1 MKANCFTFIA
11 LALTFLLPFNTNATN
26 ETNTNEVHAVQQTS
40 DKVTGTVYSE
50 SGESLMG
57 VFVQIK
63 GTKTAVQTDLDGNYS
78 IQAPAVGKSYTLV
91 FQYLGMET
99 QEIIVKTARKLNV
112 TMEADNELEGSV
124 IVGAYGTKQRR
135 EDLVGSAYQI
145 NSVALKDKPKARI
158 DDILNGL
165 VPGMHIEAN
174 TDAAVST
181 RTRYETRIRGG
192 ASLSASNEPIW
203 IIDGVPMYTGG
214 NTNTVPGMSYTI
226 SPLSFIDPN
235 DIESITV
242 LKDADQTTIYGAN
255 GSNGVI
261 LVTTKSG
268 RKNQPLNITATVNYG
283 VSAPDYSTMFKMM
296 NAAQYM
302 EVAKEAWANS
312 GKDISKFPYQ
322 DNDYNIYSNV
332 DTDWAREYLGLGT
345 DFYAGLRFSSG
356 SNRSTNATSASY
368 YKNNNIVQGDNS
380 QRISLDT
387 KQTYE
392 LWKGAE
398 FGVNLSASYN
408 INDLFPLGRS
418 YLETPPVFSPYLLD
432 GHSPRLRNKI
442 YDETKDAFVLK
453 KFFDNEIPDRDY
465 SDNVQKSFMTRATA
479 NLNWEIF
486 KGFQLRST
494 FGISYTHSHEDI
506 YDSMNTLDGQD
517 DNGNRLGHAERANAH
532 FIKWTNS
539 NIVRYDRKFGKHSIG
554 AYGGMEIS
562 EYRRKNSR
570 VQGYGFSNDFIKE
583 IEYASTVS
591 EYSTSNVDIDRSLSF
606 FGRFTYSYDS
616 RYYISGNVRMDGN
629 SSFGKY
635 AKWAPFASAGISWN
649 IHKEPFFDCPLIKM
663 LKFKYSFG
671 KDGNSKIDGST
682 AKGTYS
688 YSDTYSYMGIAGAVI
703 GSVPNPGLSW
713 ESTYKNNAGL
723 RVELRDIMD
732 IELEGYYYKTENLL
746 SKVYVS
752 RTITDA
758 SVHANIGEIMNQGLE
773 LTLTTYNISRKNFRW
788 TTVLNMS
795 HNENRILKLYNGNST
810 GFFTTVWMEGHDK
823 NTFYLVRW
831 AGVDPSDGMPMY
843 YDKDG
848 NITKTYNSGDRIA
861 DKTSTPIVH
870 GGLQNNIEIGNWSIS
885 FQINYGIGGWRLAS
899 YAQSYFNDGY
909 DIIGG
914 NQAIEVYYDRWRT
927 PGQISTFPKVSQ
939 TSIGSTYS
947 STRFLYDATHFDL
960 SSASVSYS
968 FPRKLLKKAD
978 IKGLTL
984 SLQGNNLYYFTPD
997 QKRDRNSYKTAAFG
1011 YPRTRTVT
1019 FGVNLNF

>member
-11 LALTFLLPFNTNATN
+11 LALTFLLPFNMYAADKVSAYD
-26 ETNTNEVHAVQQTS
+26 VHSAQQTS

-78 IQAPAVGKSYTLV
+78 IKAPAEGKSYTLV

-99 QEIIVKTARKLNV
+99 KEIIVKTARVLNV
-112 TMEADNELEGSV
+112 TLKADNELEGSV

-135 EDLVGSAYQI
+135 EDLVGSAYQV
-145 NSVALKDKPKARI
+145 NAVALKDKPKARI
-158 DDILNGL
+158 DDLLTGL
-165 VPGMHIEAN
+165 VPGMSIESNA
-174 TDAAVST
+174 DYAGSP
-181 RTRYETRIRGG
+181 RTRYETRIRGS
-192 ASLSASNEPIW
+192 ASLSASSEPIW
-203 IIDGVPMYTGG
+203 IIDGVPAYTG
-214 NTNTVPGMSYTI
+214 NSTNQVPGTSYTV

-302 EVAKEAWANS
+302 EVAKEAWVNS
-312 GKDISKFPYQ
+312 GKDMSKFPYQ

-332 DTDWAREYLGLGT
+332 DTDWAREYLGLGN
-345 DFYAGLRFSSG
+345 DFYAGLRISSG
-356 SNRSTNATSASY
+356 SNRSSNSTSASY

-408 INDLFPLGRS
+408 INNLFPLGRS
-418 YLETPPVFSPYLLD
+418 YLETPPIFSPYLLD
-432 GHSPRLRNKI
+432 GYTPRLRNKI
-442 YDETKDAFVLK
+442 YDETNDGFILK
-453 KFFDNEIPDRDY
+453 KFFDNEIPDRDF
-465 SDNVQKSFMTRATA
+465 SDNIQKSFMTRGTA
-479 NLNWEIF
+479 NFNWEIL
-486 KGFQLRST
+486 KGLHLRST
-494 FGISYTHSHEDI
+494 FGVTYTHTHEDI
-506 YDSMNTLDGQD
+506 YKSMNTLDGQD
-517 DNGNRLGHAERANAH
+517 SDGNRVGSAERADVSFMN
-532 FIKWTNS
+532 WTNS
-539 NIVRYDRKFGKHSIG
+539 NILRYDTKIGKHSIG

-562 EYRRKNSR
+562 EHRRKNAR
-570 VQGYGFSNDFIKE
+570 VKGSGFSNDYIKE
-583 IEYASTVS
+583 IEYASTIS
-591 EYSTSNVDIDRSLSF
+591 EYSNSNVDTDRSLSF
-606 FGRFTYSYDS
+606 FGRFSYSYDS

-635 AKWAPFASAGISWN
+635 AKWAPFASVGVSWN
-649 IHKEPFFDCPLIKM
+649 IHKEPFFDSNLIKM
-663 LKFKYSFG
+663 LKLKYSFG
-671 KDGNSKIDGST
+671 KDGNSKIDAST
-682 AKGTYS
+682 AKGTYT
-688 YSDTYSYMGIAGAVI
+688 YSDSYSYMGSAGALI

-713 ESTYKNNAGL
+713 ESTYKNNAGI
-723 RVELRDIMD
+723 RIELRDIID
-732 IELEGYYYKTENLL
+732 IELEGYYNKTEDLL

-752 RTITDA
+752 RTITDN
-758 SVHANIGEIMNQGLE
+758 SIYANIGEMMNQGIE
-773 LTLTTYNISRKNFRW
+773 LSLTSYNIMKPRFSW
-788 TTVLNMS
+788 TTTLNMA
-795 HNENRILKLYNGNST
+795 HNENRILELYNGNSRSF
-810 GFFTTVWMEGHDK
+810 GTTIWMEGHEK
-823 NTFYLVRW
+823 NTYYLVRW
-831 AGVDPSDGMPMY
+831 AGVDPSDGMPMW
-843 YDKDG
+843 YDLNG
-848 NITKTYNSGDRIA
+848 NITKTYSESNRVA

-870 GGLQNNIEIGNWSIS
+870 GGIRNDLTFGDWTLS

-899 YAQSYFNDGY
+899 YASSYMMDGY

-914 NQAIEVYYDRWRT
+914 NQAIEVYYNRWRT
-927 PGQISTFPKVSQ
+927 PGQASTFPKVSQ
-939 TSIGSTYS
+939 TTTGSGRN

-960 SSASVSYS
+960 SAASLTYTV
-968 FPRKLLKKAD
+968 PRKLLKKVN